1 MRKSIETLIGEMKT
15 KMSGYVVLLQYWY
28 MNLCVKAEPASLLS
42 VSVIDEE
49 GEESNIEHV
58 VSVSLANDYQFELYP
73 HDQKMTYAIS
83 RAIKEAHPEF
93 KIDIRTEDD
102 GNASEEDDDQEKV
115 IVCTMPEVNKDRHD
129 TLMDGVGTL
138 YDQCKAKLD
147 ANHAIYKA
155 RLTTKLVGSS
165 EEDSKEAEDKLE
177 EVYSKHDEIAQQ
189 YKENK
194 EKEIE
199 EAYQRYLDEQ
209 TAKQNEEDEKAAAR
223 GVNAGRKFRID
234 QEEE

>member
-1 MRKSIETLIGEMKT
+1 MRRSIETLIDEMKT
-15 KMSGYVVLLQYWY
+15 KMSGYVVLLQYRY
-28 MNLCVKAEPASLLS
+28 MNLCVKAEAAALLS
-42 VSVIDEE
+42 ITVIDEE
-49 GEESNIEHV
+49 GEEKDLEAVASAALGNE
-58 VSVSLANDYQFELYP
+58 YQFEIYP
-73 HDQKMTYAIS
+73 NDKKMTYAIS
-83 RAIKEAHPEF
+83 RGIKEAHPEF

-155 RLTTKLVGSS
+155 RLTAKLVGSS
-165 EEDSKEAEDKLE
+165 DEDIKEAEDKLE
-177 EVYSKHDEIAQQ
+177 EVYSKHGEIAQQ

-194 EKEIE
+194 E
-199 EAYQRYLDEQ
+199 
-209 TAKQNEEDEKAAAR
+209 
-223 GVNAGRKFRID
+223 
-234 QEEE
+234 

>member
-93 KIDIRTEDD
+93 KIDIKTEDD

-165 EEDSKEAEDKLE
+165 EEDTKEAEDKLE
-177 EVYSKHDEIAQQ
+177 EVYSKHGEIAQQ

-209 TAKQNEEDEKAAAR
+209 TAKQNEADEKAAAR
-223 GVNAGRKFRID
+223 GVNAGQQFKMNED
-234 QEEE
+234 DE

>member
-1 MRKSIETLIGEMKT
+1 MRKSIETLINEVKT
-15 KMSGYVVLLQYWY
+15 KMSGYVVLLQYRY

-49 GEESNIEHV
+49 GEESDIEHV
-58 VSVSLANDYQFELYP
+58 ASASLANDYQFEIYP
-73 HDQKMTYAIS
+73 HDKKMTYAIS
-83 RAIKEAHPEF
+83 RGIKEAHPEF
-93 KIDIRTEDD
+93 KIDIRTEDG
-102 GNASEEDDDQEKV
+102 GNAAEDDDQEKV

-129 TLMDGVGTL
+129 TLMDGVSTL

-165 EEDSKEAEDKLE
+165 EEDTKEAEDKLE

>member
-1 MRKSIETLIGEMKT
+1 MGGL
-15 KMSGYVVLLQYWY
+15 
-28 MNLCVKAEPASLLS
+28 
-42 VSVIDEE
+42 
-49 GEESNIEHV
+49 
-58 VSVSLANDYQFELYP
+58 
-73 HDQKMTYAIS
+73 
-83 RAIKEAHPEF
+83 
-93 KIDIRTEDD
+93 
-102 GNASEEDDDQEKV
+102 EDDDQEKV

-165 EEDSKEAEDKLE
+165 EEDTKEAEDKLE

-189 YKENK
+189 YKEAK

>member
-1 MRKSIETLIGEMKT
+1 MRKSIETLIDEMKT
-15 KMSGYVVLLQYWY
+15 KMSGYVVLLQYRY
-28 MNLCVKAEPASLLS
+28 MNLCVKAEAAALLS
-42 VSVIDEE
+42 ITVIDEE
-49 GEESNIEHV
+49 GEEKDLEAVASAALGNE
-58 VSVSLANDYQFELYP
+58 YQFEIYP
-73 HDQKMTYAIS
+73 NDKKMTYAIS
-83 RAIKEAHPEF
+83 RGIKEAHPEF
-93 KIDIRTEDD
+93 KIDIRTEDG

-165 EEDSKEAEDKLE
+165 EEDTKEAEDKLE
-177 EVYSKHDEIAQQ
+177 EVYGKHGEIAQQ
-189 YKENK
+189 CKENK

-199 EAYQRYLDEQ
+199 EAYQRYLNDQ
-209 TAKQNEEDEKAAAR
+209 TAKQTAADEKAAAR
-223 GVNAGRKFRID
+223 GENAGQAFNIN
-234 QEEE
+234 QEDE